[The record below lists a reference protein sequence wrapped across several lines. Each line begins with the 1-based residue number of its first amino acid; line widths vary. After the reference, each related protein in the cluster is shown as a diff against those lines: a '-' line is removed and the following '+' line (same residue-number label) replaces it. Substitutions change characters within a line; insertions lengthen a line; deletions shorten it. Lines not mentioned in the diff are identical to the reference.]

1 MLEPILKCCGGTR
14 NLNRVLVDGEKLV
27 FEINNKNWLEL
38 DGLELSCSDVLGK
51 TQVSYGLPTRLSSK
65 ALLSIG
71 EDIRKNQ
78 LRLLSDVQKP
88 IPCTH
93 RPDWHISP
101 PQGLLNDP
109 NGFIYHQG
117 QYHLFY
123 QWSPFTCTHKD
134 KYWAHLTST
143 DLINWVW
150 QPVALTPSDWFDSH
164 GVFSGHALAV
174 GDELW
179 LYYTGNTRI
188 GSERIRQTTQCLAIS
203 TDGIHFNKQG
213 PVIDKPAPNV
223 TEHMRDPKVLRD
235 QEQDQWLML
244 LGAQRQDRLGR
255 LAAYTSTD
263 LRNWQFDRLY
273 GDELGDFGYMWECP
287 DMFEL
292 GGQSWVIIGPQGIE
306 SESEYHNAPH
316 HNRIA
321 KTSNQST
328 KGFFLDEAQALDH
341 GFDFYA
347 PQTLLT
353 PDGRRILCGW
363 MGLPDEVDQ
372 PSEGWVHQLT
382 ALRQLTF
389 ENGRLRQWPIAE
401 LSKLHG
407 EEQRLELSQTGL
419 NIGTKSFD
427 LSLTM
432 SWGQTLHL
440 FENCTQHL
448 KIELDES
455 SRRLCLD
462 RTRTLIKEGDV
473 IRELP
478 LSSEK
483 VSLRILADNSSIE
496 IFVNEGEQV
505 LSSRVFTGV
514 DATQISLHG
523 GATMAIFN
531 SIAQSAAPFE
541 KD

>member
-1 MLEPILKCCGGTR
+1 
-14 NLNRVLVDGEKLV
+14 
-27 FEINNKNWLEL
+27 
-38 DGLELSCSDVLGK
+38 
-51 TQVSYGLPTRLSSK
+51 
-65 ALLSIG
+65 
-71 EDIRKNQ
+71 
-78 LRLLSDVQKP
+78 
-88 IPCTH
+88 
-93 RPDWHISP
+93 
-101 PQGLLNDP
+101 
-109 NGFIYHQG
+109 
-117 QYHLFY
+117 
-123 QWSPFTCTHKD
+123 
-134 KYWAHLTST
+134 
-143 DLINWVW
+143 
-150 QPVALTPSDWFDSH
+150 
-164 GVFSGHALAV
+164 
-174 GDELW
+174 
-179 LYYTGNTRI
+179 
-188 GSERIRQTTQCLAIS
+188 
-203 TDGIHFNKQG
+203 
-213 PVIDKPAPNV
+213 
-223 TEHMRDPKVLRD
+223 
-235 QEQDQWLML
+235 
-244 LGAQRQDRLGR
+244 
-255 LAAYTSTD
+255 
-263 LRNWQFDRLY
+263 
-273 GDELGDFGYMWECP
+273 
-287 DMFEL
+287 
-292 GGQSWVIIGPQGIE
+292 
-306 SESEYHNAPH
+306 
-316 HNRIA
+316 
-321 KTSNQST
+321 
-328 KGFFLDEAQALDH
+328 
-341 GFDFYA
+341 
-347 PQTLLT
+347 
-353 PDGRRILCGW
+353 
-363 MGLPDEVDQ
+363 GLPDEVGQ

-407 EEQRLELSQTGL
+407 EEQRLELSQNGL